1 MGVKIFQ
8 SIGIKN
14 NMSKY
19 KPYDRDL
26 INVKDIQV
34 LLDHLASNLKEP
46 NNYKYIT
53 PIINAR
59 IAEKIETSI
68 VDLNKS
74 INEQSES
81 NKSLATK
88 VFWLN
93 IILTT
98 ATVILAAVSIT
109 KLFYCNS

>member
-1 MGVKIFQ
+1 M
-8 SIGIKN
+8 N
-14 NMSKY
+14 KY
-19 KPYDRDL
+19 RPFDRDL
-26 INVKDIQV
+26 INEKDIQV
-34 LLDHLASNLKEP
+34 LLDHLANNLKEP

-59 IAEKIETSI
+59 IVEKIE
-68 VDLNKS
+68 KS
-74 INEQSES
+74 ITTLNNSINDQSKS
-81 NKSLATK
+81 SKSLARK
-88 VFWLN
+88 ILWLN

>member
-1 MGVKIFQ
+1 M
-8 SIGIKN
+8 N
-14 NMSKY
+14 KY
-19 KPYDRDL
+19 RPFDRDL
-26 INVKDIQV
+26 INEKDIQV
-34 LLDHLASNLKEP
+34 LLDHLANNLKEP

-59 IAEKIETSI
+59 IVEKIE
-68 VDLNKS
+68 KS
-74 INEQSES
+74 ITTLNNSINDQAKS

-93 IILTT
+93 IILTI

-109 KLFYCNS
+109 KIFYCNS